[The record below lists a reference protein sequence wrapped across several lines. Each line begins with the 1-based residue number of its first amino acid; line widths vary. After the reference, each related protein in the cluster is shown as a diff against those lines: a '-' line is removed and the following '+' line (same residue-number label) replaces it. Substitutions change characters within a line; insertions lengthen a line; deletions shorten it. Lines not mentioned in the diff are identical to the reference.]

1 MTLSGQTRASKT
13 RLLIAVALATG
24 ATAAVGCGEDF
35 ENEPRTPVPVE
46 LTAVIQQR
54 GVTVSPDRIGAGP
67 ISITISNQTDLAHT
81 VILTGS
87 TVEEKVGPVNPQD
100 TATIQKTVTQGRYEL
115 RANPDGPGA
124 GRLSPGELRVGSPR
138 KASND
143 RILLP

>member
-1 MTLSGQTRASKT
+1 MTLSGQTRAAKT
-13 RLLIAVALATG
+13 RLLMAVALATG
-24 ATAAVGCGEDF
+24 GVGCGEDF

-54 GVTVSPDRIGAGP
+54 AVTVSPDRVGAGP
-67 ISITISNQTDLAHT
+67 ISITVSNQSDLAHT
-81 VILTGS
+81 VILSGS
-87 TVEEKVGPVNPQD
+87 TVEERVGPINPQD

-124 GRLSPGELRVGSPR
+124 GGLRPGELRVGSRRAP
-138 KASND
+138 SND

>member
-1 MTLSGQTRASKT
+1 MTLSGQTRVSKT
-13 RLLIAVALATG
+13 RLLIAVVLVTG
-24 ATAAVGCGEDF
+24 CVGCGEDF

-46 LTAVIQQR
+46 LTAVIQPR
-54 GVTVSPDRIGAGP
+54 GVTVSPDQVGGGP
-67 ISITISNQTDLAHT
+67 ISITVSNQTDVAHT
-81 VILTGS
+81 VTLAGS
-87 TVEEKVGPVNPQD
+87 TVETKVGPINPQD

-124 GRLSPGELRVGSPR
+124 GRLRPGELRVGRPR